1 MKNAIFIFFVLIPI
15 FTHAQEGGKYLI
27 RAGKLFDSES
37 GQFKTSMSILVS
49 NSKILSVKPDKEI
62 TTDEEKNYVLIDLSK
77 YVVLPGLMD
86 AHTHL
91 LNREV
96 LHPGNELPGLD
107 MGKVLTMEGDAYR
120 SIYGAA
126 RAKAYLEAGI
136 TAVQDLGNSGQFADI
151 ALRRAI
157 NEGLVPGPRMRCAG
171 QGLSTEGGQMPG
183 LIYKHRELINDEY
196 RIVKSTEDAVQAV
209 RENITQGADVI
220 KIYSNNTP
228 NNTMLTVDEIKAIV
242 QEAHRY
248 GLRVTAHST
257 NNMAVYNAVVGG
269 VDGIEHGYEVADST
283 FELMAKKKV
292 ILVPTDGDSVTFVQ
306 YAKLVAPDDNN
317 MITNIMAYRKY
328 LGGRLQR
335 AIKKGVTIAAGS
347 DDYID
352 FKMPFAEP
360 SKRTLVGYC
369 ESGVPIA
376 QVLQFA
382 TINASRQLNW
392 SNRIGI
398 IKKGYLADIIAV
410 GNDLDKNINAILDV
424 HFVMKDGKV
433 YLNK

>member
-1 MKNAIFIFFVLIPI
+1 MKQILFILIVFPALIF
-15 FTHAQEGGKYLI
+15 AQESGKYLI
-27 RAGKLFDSES
+27 KTGKLFDSES
-37 GQFKTSMSILVS
+37 GEFKNGLSVFVHNGRIESVKSEKDIAPSERTDYILV
-49 NSKILSVKPDKEI
+49 
-62 TTDEEKNYVLIDLSK
+62 DLSK
-77 YVVLPGLMD
+77 YAVLPGLID

-96 LHPGNELPGLD
+96 IHPENNLPGLD

-120 SIYGAA
+120 AVYGSA

-183 LIYKHRELINDEY
+183 LLYKHRDIINDEY
-196 RIVKSTEDAVQAV
+196 RIIKSADDARQAV

-228 NNTMLTVDEIKAIV
+228 NNTRLSIEEIKAIV

-248 GLRVTAHST
+248 GLRVTAHAT
-257 NNMAVYNAVVGG
+257 DNNAVYNAVLGG
-269 VDGIEHGYEVADST
+269 VDGIEHGYQVDDST
-283 FELMAKKKV
+283 LELMAKRKV

-306 YAKLVAPDDNN
+306 YGKLAAPGDKN
-317 MITNIMAYRKY
+317 MTANIMGYRKY
-328 LGGRLQR
+328 LGNRLQR
-335 AIKKGVTIAAGS
+335 AMKKGVVIAAGS

-352 FKMPFAEP
+352 FKLPFAEP
-360 SKRTLVGYC
+360 SKRTLIGYH
-369 ESGVPIA
+369 ESGATIS

-382 TINASRQLNW
+382 TINGSRQLNW
-392 SNRIGI
+392 GNRIGI
-398 IKKGYLADIIAV
+398 IKAGYLADIIAV
-410 GNDLDKNINAILDV
+410 DGDLDTNINAILQV
-424 HFVMKDGKV
+424 HFVMKEGRVIVQK
-433 YLNK
+433 